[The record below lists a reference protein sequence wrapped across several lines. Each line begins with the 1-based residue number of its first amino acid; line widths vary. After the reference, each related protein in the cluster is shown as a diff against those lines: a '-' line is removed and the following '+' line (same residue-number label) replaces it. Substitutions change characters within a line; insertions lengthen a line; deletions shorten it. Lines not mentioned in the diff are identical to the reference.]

1 MTISI
6 ITVSF
11 NCRYT
16 LRDTIESVLAQS
28 VAAEHIIIDGGSTDG
43 TLDMLRGYGDKLAK
57 VVSEPDEGIYD
68 AMNKGIRLAT
78 GDVIGILNADD
89 FYSHGEVL
97 AKVLSVFSEKGVDS
111 AYGDLEYVDPVQT
124 SKVVRKWKAGAY
136 QPGDFLLGWMPPHP
150 TFFVRKAVYQQY
162 GLFRPDFNTAGDY
175 EMMVRLLF
183 KHRISAAYIPE
194 VLVQMRAGGVSN
206 SNIWRRLAANRED
219 RRAWRVNGIR
229 APFYT
234 TILKPLR
241 KVGQFFRN

>member
-1 MTISI
+1 MSISI

-11 NCRYT
+11 NCRDT
-16 LRDTIESVLAQS
+16 LKDTIESVMSQA

-43 TLDMLRGYGDKLAK
+43 TLEMLHGYGDKLAK

-89 FYSHGEVL
+89 FYSHDEVL
-97 AKVLSVFSEKGVDS
+97 HKVLSVFSEKKVDS

-124 SKVVRKWKAGAY
+124 SRVVRRWIAGTY

-150 TFFVRKAVYQQY
+150 TFFVRKTVYEKY
-162 GLFRPDFNTAGDY
+162 GLYRPDFYSAGDY
-175 EMMVRLLF
+175 EMMVRLMF
-183 KHRISAAYIPE
+183 KHRISSAYIPE
-194 VLVQMRAGGVSN
+194 VLVRMRAGGVSN
-206 SNIWRRLAANRED
+206 SSIRRRLEANRED
-219 RRAWRVNGIR
+219 RRAWKVNGIR

-241 KVGQFFRN
+241 KVGQFIRN

>member
-1 MTISI
+1 MNISI

-11 NCRYT
+11 NCRDT

-43 TLDMLRGYGDKLAK
+43 TMDMLRGYGDKLAK

-89 FYSHGEVL
+89 FYSHREVL

-124 SKVVRKWKAGAY
+124 SRVVRKWKAGTY
-136 QPGDFLLGWMPPHP
+136 HSGDFLLGWMPPHP
-150 TFFVRKAVYQQY
+150 TFFVTKAVYEKY
-162 GLFRPDFNTAGDY
+162 GLYRPDFYSAGDY
-175 EMMVRLLF
+175 EMMVRLMY
-183 KHRISAAYIPE
+183 KHRISSAYIPE
-194 VLVQMRAGGVSN
+194 VLVRMRAGGVSN
-206 SNIWRRLAANRED
+206 SSIRRRLEANRED
-219 RRAWRVNGIR
+219 RRAWKVNGIR

-241 KVGQFFRN
+241 KVGQFLK